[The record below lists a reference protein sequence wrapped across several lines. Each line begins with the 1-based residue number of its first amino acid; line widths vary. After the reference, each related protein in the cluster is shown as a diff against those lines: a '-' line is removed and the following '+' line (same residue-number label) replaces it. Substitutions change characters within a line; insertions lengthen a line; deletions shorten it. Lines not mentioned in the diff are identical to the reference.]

1 MLQDMDHIEASCGI
15 YVEVG
20 TLNRLEQTKICVLTV
35 STLGIRMLTVHHD
48 MMFSVCIM

>member
-1 MLQDMDHIEASCGI
+1 MLQDMDHIAASCVF

-20 TLNRLEQTKICVLTV
+20 TFNRLEQCAICILTV
-35 STLGIRMLTVHHD
+35 TIFGIAMLTVHHD